1 MLPAERFHPPPR
13 EYLGRCRP
21 KFSDPCRSWDV
32 HRSATGRSRLSLL
45 ITALTYIRGACV
57 AAEAAIHGERHA
69 CVESDSA
76 PKKRNIASRA
86 RRDHLSLR
94 SSRRAHERS
103 WNTRCSLHAYL
114 LELSYSSSPLLSS
127 VPEYLPMLIYSSV
140 TRRDPLSPVPI
151 GLRAS
156 LYETTQR
163 FTSISY
169 VAKVREDETRRRVGC
184 YARGRELRASSFDR
198 LPRSYGVFKSHA
210 TGNRFRSRFVWMDR
224 EEEGGGFF
232 RVSIFDSVKIFSLS
246 LCLSRF
252 FFRVEGIIRE
262 LRRSGGVNDVC
273 SSSPLY
279 RHS

>member
-1 MLPAERFHPPPR
+1 MLVARIPAR
-13 EYLGRCRP
+13 
-21 KFSDPCRSWDV
+21 
-32 HRSATGRSRLSLL
+32 
-45 ITALTYIRGACV
+45 ALPFY
-57 AAEAAIHGERHA
+57 AE
-69 CVESDSA
+69 
-76 PKKRNIASRA
+76 
-86 RRDHLSLR
+86 
-94 SSRRAHERS
+94 
-103 WNTRCSLHAYL
+103 
-114 LELSYSSSPLLSS
+114 SS

-246 LCLSRF
+246 LSVFL
-252 FFRVEGIIRE
+252 V
-262 LRRSGGVNDVC
+262 
-273 SSSPLY
+273 SSSASKELFAC
-279 RHS
+279 

>member
-1 MLPAERFHPPPR
+1 MASEKFGQDRWLSPRGNIARNVVIIFSYRYSRLRPMLPAERFHPPPR

-21 KFSDPCRSWDV
+21 KFSDPRRSWDV

-114 LELSYSSSPLLSS
+114 LELSPSTRNRAFLNISRCLSTRRLPAAILFPPSRSGCVLLSTKQHS
-127 VPEYLPMLIYSSV
+127 VLP
-140 TRRDPLSPVPI
+140 P
-151 GLRAS
+151 
-156 LYETTQR
+156 
-163 FTSISY
+163 
-169 VAKVREDETRRRVGC
+169 
-184 YARGRELRASSFDR
+184 
-198 LPRSYGVFKSHA
+198 
-210 TGNRFRSRFVWMDR
+210 SRT
-224 EEEGGGFF
+224 
-232 RVSIFDSVKIFSLS
+232 
-246 LCLSRF
+246 
-252 FFRVEGIIRE
+252 
-262 LRRSGGVNDVC
+262 
-273 SSSPLY
+273 
-279 RHS
+279 

>member
-21 KFSDPCRSWDV
+21 KFSDPRRSWDV

-114 LELSYSSSPLLSS
+114 LELSYPSSPLLRGIERSWISPDAYLLVGYPPRSS
-127 VPEYLPMLIYSSV
+127 FPRPDRVACFSLRNNTAFYLHLVRSKG
-140 TRRDPLSPVPI
+140 TRGRNATPCRM
-151 GLRAS
+151 LRA
-156 LYETTQR
+156 R
-163 FTSISY
+163 
-169 VAKVREDETRRRVGC
+169 
-184 YARGRELRASSFDR
+184 
-198 LPRSYGVFKSHA
+198 
-210 TGNRFRSRFVWMDR
+210 
-224 EEEGGGFF
+224 
-232 RVSIFDSVKIFSLS
+232 
-246 LCLSRF
+246 
-252 FFRVEGIIRE
+252 
-262 LRRSGGVNDVC
+262 
-273 SSSPLY
+273 
-279 RHS
+279 

>member
-1 MLPAERFHPPPR
+1 MALASRKYRSKRRNNIFVSVFATPPNASSRTFPSPSPR

-114 LELSYSSSPLLSS
+114 LELSYPSSPLL
-127 VPEYLPMLIYSSV
+127 
-140 TRRDPLSPVPI
+140 
-151 GLRAS
+151 
-156 LYETTQR
+156 
-163 FTSISY
+163 
-169 VAKVREDETRRRVGC
+169 
-184 YARGRELRASSFDR
+184 RGIE
-198 LPRSYGVFKSHA
+198 RS
-210 TGNRFRSRFVWMDR
+210 
-224 EEEGGGFF
+224 
-232 RVSIFDSVKIFSLS
+232 
-246 LCLSRF
+246 
-252 FFRVEGIIRE
+252 
-262 LRRSGGVNDVC
+262 
-273 SSSPLY
+273 
-279 RHS
+279 

>member
-1 MLPAERFHPPPR
+1 MSRQKRQF
-13 EYLGRCRP
+13 
-21 KFSDPCRSWDV
+21 
-32 HRSATGRSRLSLL
+32 TGKGTRASNQIARRRKETSRLERAATIFPFDL
-45 ITALTYIRGACV
+45 RGARTS
-57 AAEAAIHGERHA
+57 AAGTHG
-69 CVESDSA
+69 
-76 PKKRNIASRA
+76 A
-86 RRDHLSLR
+86 RCTHTCS
-94 SSRRAHERS
+94 SSRTRALPFYAE
-103 WNTRCSLHAYL
+103 
-114 LELSYSSSPLLSS
+114 SS

-169 VAKVREDETRRRVGC
+169 VAKVREDETRRRVEC

-210 TGNRFRSRFVWMDR
+210 TGNRFRSCFVSMDR

-232 RVSIFDSVKIFSLS
+232 RVSIFDSVKNLFSLS

-252 FFRVEGIIRE
+252 FFRVEGIIRV